1 MRLVHDHRTAP
12 SLPEMGGTAAAR
24 VDDAGVAPVHGRE
37 RAAQAIIVRGN
48 EHEMRVVRHEAPG
61 PHRDAG
67 RAAMRAEQVAIERT
81 IGVGEQGAST
91 AVAALGD
98 MARVAGN
105 DEAGETGQAA
115 SSPISAIM
123 SIECT
128 VTVISTASIECT
140 VTVIPQFC
148 HRNLRGS
155 AKRSRFFALAL
166 VLIGEPD
173 PLRLDLGLGKRS
185 ASLDE
190 LCCGYRGPRRPR
202 TGPLSA

>member
-1 MRLVHDHRTAP
+1 MARPAT
-12 SLPEMGGTAAAR
+12 AR

-37 RAAQAIIVRGN
+37 RAAEAVIVRGS
-48 EHEMRVVRHEAPG
+48 EHEMRMVRHDAPS

-67 RAAMRAEQVAIERT
+67 PVATLAEQVAIER
-81 IGVGEQGAST
+81 IVAVGKEGTST

-128 VTVISTASIECT
+128 VTVISASIECT